1 MTIALLLP
9 QFSFL
14 FFNTPILAIQLPQFN
29 FFYYKFLAISLPKFL
44 FLSPTSITS
53 FLSPLSYFFLEF
65 RQWCCRN
72 SLLFSF
78 WQISLNSTH
87 ITNKL
92 HFLQYS
98 AKRLWLSILLFK
110 GLPLFGILFFLF
122 RNAQTLLCLSRD
134 KTKGQYSKN
143 TTLTPT
149 KILPKKYGHSP
160 IDF

>member
-1 MTIALLLP
+1 MRTSKKFAITIVCKKYGKIVCGRSITLATV
-9 QFSFL
+9 QFSFFL

-65 RQWCCRN
+65 WQWCCRN
-72 SLLFSF
+72 LLLSLF

-98 AKRLWLSILLFK
+98 AKRLCLAHMLFVVFYLLS
-110 GLPLFGILFFLF
+110 
-122 RNAQTLLCLSRD
+122 LLCEND
-134 KTKGQYSKN
+134 K
-143 TTLTPT
+143 LE
-149 KILPKKYGHSP
+149 I
-160 IDF
+160 

>member
-1 MTIALLLP
+1 MVVALLLP
-9 QFSFL
+9 QVSFL
-14 FFNTPILAIQLPQFN
+14 FFFFLILQFWQFN

-44 FLSPTSITS
+44 FLSPKSITS

-65 RQWCCRN
+65 RQWYCRN

-98 AKRLWLSILLFK
+98 AKRLWLYILLFK
-110 GLPLFGILFFLF
+110 GLSLFGILFFF
-122 RNAQTLLCLSRD
+122 CLKMPRHF
-134 KTKGQYSKN
+134 YV
-143 TTLTPT
+143 
-149 KILPKKYGHSP
+149 
-160 IDF
+160 

>member
-1 MTIALLLP
+1 MVVALLLP
-9 QFSFL
+9 QVSFL
-14 FFNTPILAIQLPQFN
+14 FFFFLILQFWQFN

-44 FLSPTSITS
+44 FLSPKSITS

-65 RQWCCRN
+65 RQWYCRN

-110 GLPLFGILFFLF
+110 GLSLFGILFFF
-122 RNAQTLLCLSRD
+122 CLKMPRHF
-134 KTKGQYSKN
+134 YV
-143 TTLTPT
+143 
-149 KILPKKYGHSP
+149 
-160 IDF
+160 